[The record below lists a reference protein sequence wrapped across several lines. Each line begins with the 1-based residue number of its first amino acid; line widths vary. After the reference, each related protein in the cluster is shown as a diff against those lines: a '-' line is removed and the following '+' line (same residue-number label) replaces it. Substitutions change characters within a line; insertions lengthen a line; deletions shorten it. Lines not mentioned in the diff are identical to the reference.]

1 MVVQEKKKKLM
12 TSHHESKIFP
22 VKFRIFIMIYP
33 DQNYLGMSA
42 FQVASREA
50 TKSSSTPACIR
61 TEQAS
66 GSRGGNV
73 SMRVSA
79 NEPSLLSGSPCRNCS
94 FTAAHA
100 QSQIMGAERGGG
112 EHPVSDITERAVQR
126 TGHSTTRP
134 PPLHAVSP
142 SHRHGE
148 KGKDASTCTSH
159 RRKEH
164 FCIFV

>member
-1 MVVQEKKKKLM
+1 
-12 TSHHESKIFP
+12 
-22 VKFRIFIMIYP
+22 MIYP

-42 FQVASREA
+42 FQVASREV

-66 GSRGGNV
+66 GGRGGNV

-79 NEPSLLSGSPCRNCS
+79 NEPSLLSGSPCCNCS

-126 TGHSTTRP
+126 TGHSTPRP
-134 PPLHAVSP
+134 PPLRAVSP
-142 SHRHGE
+142 SHGATE
-148 KGKDASTCTSH
+148 KRARTPARALPTEEKNIFAYLFEKLRGKMILFISH
-159 RRKEH
+159 HPIE
-164 FCIFV
+164 

>member
-1 MVVQEKKKKLM
+1 M

-126 TGHSTTRP
+126 TGHSTSSASSSRRISQP
-134 PPLHAVSP
+134 PP
-142 SHRHGE
+142 
-148 KGKDASTCTSH
+148 
-159 RRKEH
+159 RRKGQGRQHVH
-164 FCIFV
+164 FPQKKRTFLHICLRN